1 MIGMKRHEMKPKKMT
16 SIRLSDRV
24 RILIDALCD
33 LEDVTMTGLIEMLV
47 KAEAVRRSMDYEVL
61 KKIYGEDEE
70 DGGVE

>member
-1 MIGMKRHEMKPKKMT
+1 MKRHEMKPKKMT